1 MAKVDQLTKGMNR
14 EAENDQVFLAD
25 SPHSPDSG
33 RRLYG
38 HGAVSNTRFAQCDA
52 NPTDGYISAANLDGH
67 TSLHGHANRYSGPG
81 AACQR

>member
-1 MAKVDQLTKGMNR
+1 MAEMDQLTKGMNR
-14 EAENDQVFLAD
+14 EVENDQVFLAD

-52 NPTDGYISAANLDGH
+52 NPTDGYISAANLYGRAA
-67 TSLHGHANRYSGPG
+67 HGHANRYRDLL
-81 AACQR
+81 AASQR